1 VASAAKTRSP
11 VLMSEIDV
19 APTDSTLTVSDPAKQ
34 DSFFDSVDD
43 AVAADKV
50 YVVEL
55 KQTPEV
61 KALLL

>member
-1 VASAAKTRSP
+1 
-11 VLMSEIDV
+11 MSEIDV